1 MNHLKNIEMSST
13 VAQQPALGKSNRSNR
28 RSGSN
33 NLNPSQK
40 KFNKYHDRSLR
51 KRSKSFSAC
60 LPKIKNMHTKPV
72 LPTKFLLGGNINDP
86 LNLNSLQDEEIN
98 RAQNAVTPKSSP
110 IPTPPN
116 RRGPVQLIIPHN
128 IHDPLNLM
136 SCTTNIDDD
145 DESSR
150 PIGYDPPLCSP
161 LKLGGAVGLG
171 GYRLGGGGGGRKKRV
186 RKRRTTSGCSGN
198 GAGNMGG
205 NGGEG
210 EAVVPEREGD
220 SAMVPVVQVDAEDVL
235 KEAVQKGKIEDS
247 IEVLSS
253 TPSTTVI
260 ESTVNIP
267 STTIIQ
273 TTVQSQEATSAPSTT
288 TSTASNTELSSNVSI
303 PPSSTSQMTKKE
315 QRNKRKSSDDKE
327 LGGNNK
333 KSRFNDQQGK
343 DNNKKNL
350 DLSLN
355 IPSSSQSQAN
365 AKKELNQSNKKD
377 SNQQN
382 KKDQRNKRKSSDGE
396 HSGGVL
402 KEHLGK
408 KFKFAPMDKI
418 VSPVVPQPGAWLK
431 RTNSRT
437 NWQQQRTQMQRS
449 LNKGE
454 NLVMPKFRVKD
465 KQYQYGNYNRY
476 YGYRNPQNELDPRLK
491 CFSYYR
497 ELFEGKDILDIGCNI
512 GHITLSVARDFGA
525 RSVVGIDIDKNLIGI
540 ARKNVKH
547 YVSSSNDSPP
557 RNEQEEEESG
567 NRNAVDESSCSGKG
581 ARNIADNKIGKKEH
595 TSEFYPISMPILYGP
610 IDVPGFMVEKNKG
623 KGGFP
628 HNVTFVQGN
637 YVLENDALIAT
648 EQPQFDIILCLSI
661 TKWIHLNWGDSGI
674 KQAFRRMY
682 AQLRP
687 GGKLILEPQ
696 HWASYKNKKKL
707 TEAIYKNYNSIKLFP
722 EKFTQYLLSSEIGFA
737 KSEIL
742 GFPMS
747 QHQSRGFQ
755 RPIQVY
761 TKSTM
766 FPSERVECSSSS
778 CHDNSNSCSSRVY
791 VPLPAT
797 PDLLLDPSL
806 PITSHSH
813 VYAPNTCTSSTTLL
827 TEPEPTCPYF
837 LSPQTPTNQSDLS
850 TTLTPENTPR
860 GQIVY
865 CVRSSSSAEV
875 SDNRAELVGDEVK
888 DDSETTV
895 RSVHLNGVNGVD
907 YDGEDSMD
915 DCQQNGR
922 RMDQTDGDNEELH
935 LEKKR
940 DNT

>member
-1 MNHLKNIEMSST
+1 MSST
-13 VAQQPALGKSNRSNR
+13 VAQQPPLGKSNRGNR

-33 NLNPSQK
+33 NFNSSQK

-51 KRSKSFSAC
+51 KRCKSFSAC

-116 RRGPVQLIIPHN
+116 RRGHVEVIIPRN
-128 IHDPLNLM
+128 IRDPLNLM
-136 SCTTNIDDD
+136 GCSMTNLDNSDDD
-145 DESSR
+145 NNQGE
-150 PIGYDPPLCSP
+150 DPEQQQLCSP
-161 LKLGGAVGLG
+161 VKRESMMLTLGYKV
-171 GYRLGGGGGGRKKRV
+171 GGGRKKRA
-186 RKRRTTSGCSGN
+186 RKRRTTSGCSGS
-198 GAGNMGG
+198 GANDGG
-205 NGGEG
+205 
-210 EAVVPEREGD
+210 AVVPEREGD
-220 SAMVPVVQVDAEDVL
+220 RAMVPAEQ
-235 KEAVQKGKIEDS
+235 EAVDLTVKVMNDFS
-247 IEVLSS
+247 EV
-253 TPSTTVI
+253 TSTTSEATASI
-260 ESTVNIP
+260 LSATNTQIP
-267 STTIIQ
+267 SQ
-273 TTVQSQEATSAPSTT
+273 TLHEATSTT
-288 TSTASNTELSSNVSI
+288 ATANVVTIPTSHPA
-303 PPSSTSQMTKKE
+303 KKE
-315 QRNKRKSSDDKE
+315 QRNKRKSSDDNKE
-327 LGGNNK
+327 SGANTK
-333 KSRFNDQQGK
+333 KSKSAIVSQS
-343 DNNKKNL
+343 NKKNV

-355 IPSSSQSQAN
+355 LPEAN
-365 AKKELNQSNKKD
+365 PAQTSKKD
-377 SNQQN
+377 SSQQN

-396 HSGGVL
+396 HFGGL

-431 RTNSRT
+431 RSNSRKD
-437 NWQQQRTQMQRS
+437 WHKQHRTQMLRS
-449 LNKGE
+449 QNKGD

-497 ELFEGKDILDIGCNI
+497 DLFTGKDILDIGCNI

-547 YVSSSNDSPP
+547 YVSSSDMESSSPQG
-557 RNEQEEEESG
+557 NELQDDDG
-567 NRNAVDESSCSGKG
+567 VNQKGIDES
-581 ARNIADNKIGKKEH
+581 GKKER

-610 IDVPGFMVEKNKG
+610 IDVPGFMVEKNNK
-623 KGGFP
+623 GFP
-628 HNVTFVQGN
+628 HNVSFVQGN

-648 EQPQFDIILCLSI
+648 EQPQFDVILCLSI

-707 TEAIYKNYNSIKLFP
+707 TEAIYKNYNSIALFP
-722 EKFTQYLLSSEIGFA
+722 DKFTQYLLSSEIGFA

-742 GFPMS
+742 GFPTA
-747 QHQSRGFQ
+747 QHHARGFQ

-766 FPSERVECSSSS
+766 FPSERVECSSNS
-778 CHDNSNSCSSRVY
+778 CHDNSNSCSSSRVY

-806 PITSHSH
+806 PITAHSH
-813 VYAPNTCTSSTTLL
+813 VYAPNACASSVTLL
-827 TEPEPTCPYF
+827 
-837 LSPQTPTNQSDLS
+837 LSPQTTPNQELVVS
-850 TTLTPENTPR
+850 TVHRN
-860 GQIVY
+860 VY
-865 CVRSSSSAEV
+865 CVTSTSTEAALDEEEDLDGTLVTDNSAVVV
-875 SDNRAELVGDEVK
+875 SGFDRLADK
-888 DDSETTV
+888 II
-895 RSVHLNGVNGVD
+895 
-907 YDGEDSMD
+907 DGE
-915 DCQQNGR
+915 Q
-922 RMDQTDGDNEELH
+922 
-935 LEKKR
+935 R